1 MSQGIDVD
9 IIGRVVGGGC
19 VICWPNPYVD
29 LHYNRSQLL
38 INAVRETNNTMRVQE
53 ESRKQLKAFNNL
65 LGSLKWV
72 F

>member
-9 IIGRVVGGGC
+9 IIGRVVGRGC
-19 VICWPNPYVD
+19 VISWPNPNVD
-29 LHYNRSQLL
+29 LYYKRNQLL
-38 INAVRETNNTMRVQE
+38 INAVRETNNTVRVQE